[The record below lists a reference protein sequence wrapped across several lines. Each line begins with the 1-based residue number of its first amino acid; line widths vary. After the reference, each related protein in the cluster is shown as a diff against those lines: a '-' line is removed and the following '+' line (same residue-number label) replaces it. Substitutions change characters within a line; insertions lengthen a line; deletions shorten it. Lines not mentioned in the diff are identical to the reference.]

1 MSNDLPDDPIDRDM
15 AVALRYDKATDEAPL
30 VVAKGY
36 GEVARKIVETAQEN
50 DVVIETNPQLA
61 EALSGVGL
69 DETIPIELYQAVA
82 EVIGFVLKAGKQLD

>member
-1 MSNDLPDDPIDRDM
+1 MSDKPQDPKPRD
-15 AVALRYDKATDEAPL
+15 VAIALQYEEGSREAPV

-36 GEVARKIVETAQEN
+36 GEVARKIIAVAEEN
-50 DVVIETNPQLA
+50 GVVIESNPHLA

-82 EVIGFVLKAGKQLD
+82 EVIGFVIKARKRME